1 MARKSTTGTTKEKS
15 SSSKASQRSSS
26 QKDLSEEV
34 RKVAYGLYEKRGCT
48 PGRDLDDWL
57 EAEKQIKKRIKA

>member
-15 SSSKASQRSSS
+15 SSSKVSQRSSH

-34 RKVAYGLYEKRGCT
+34 RKIAYKLFEKRGCT